1 MKSKIVSFIV
11 LGILLYLV
19 FLLRLDSF
27 SIRPWD
33 ESTFAV
39 NAYEML
45 HGHHY
50 FVPYFNGG
58 VDNLTTKPLLSRWL
72 QMLFVTILGYN
83 ELAIRLPSAIAGI
96 LTAYFLFIFIKKVGS
111 TLWAWCSFMVLIT
124 SIGFVHFHTARTGD
138 SDAILTLFLFLSN
151 IYFFYFVSTEE
162 NKSRNIFLYFL
173 FLALA
178 FGTKSVAALL
188 FIPAHLFILVYT
200 KKTKEAFSLKGLY
213 LGKLAFLLIAA
224 FFILSRQLYDPNY
237 INNILN
243 NDASRLFTTIDL
255 HKEPFDFYFNN
266 FYSYRFSC
274 WVAIFLLGAIL
285 LWRQHQ
291 EPNNKSIFIW
301 CISLICCQLFII
313 SYSVTK
319 LEWYDMPL
327 YPYLAI
333 IAGYAIYY
341 CLKNLPR
348 FNHANVTMPLLII
361 LLFSIPLYFAIKQ
374 SHDNDRKPGDRKM
387 ERVEDYLFE
396 KEKQGVNLNNYTVCD
411 NSYLGPMLFY
421 KYKLQDKGQQIKLAD
436 TSSIQAP
443 TMLIAANDTIKNY
456 VLHKFNCTVTDSWNE
471 LVVLDVKS
479 KK

>member
-1 MKSKIVSFIV
+1 MKGKVISFIV
-11 LGILLYLV
+11 LGVLLYLV

-33 ESTFAV
+33 ESTYAV
-39 NAYEML
+39 NVYEML

-58 VDNLTTKPLLSRWL
+58 IDNLTTKPLLTRWI

-96 LTAYFLFIFIKKVGS
+96 LIAYFLFVFIKKSGS
-111 TLWAWCSFMVLIT
+111 TLWAWCSFLILIT
-124 SIGFVHFHTARTGD
+124 SIGFVHFHTSRTGD
-138 SDAILTLFLFLSN
+138 ADAILNLFLFLSN
-151 IYFFYFVSTEE
+151 IYFFYFINSEE
-162 NKSRNIFLYFL
+162 NKSRNVFLYFL

-178 FGTKSVAALL
+178 FGAKSVAALL
-188 FIPAHLFILVYT
+188 FVPAHLFIVVYQ
-200 KKTKEAFSLKGLY
+200 KKFIPAFSLKGLY
-213 LGKLAFLLIAA
+213 LGKLAFLLIAG
-224 FFILSRQLYDPNY
+224 FFILSRQVYDPNY
-237 INNILN
+237 ISNIIN
-243 NDASRLFTTIDL
+243 NDASRLFAIIDL

-266 FYSYRFSC
+266 LYNYRFSC
-274 WVAIFLLGAIL
+274 WVAIFIVGAIL
-285 LWRQHQ
+285 LWKHKAMFH
-291 EPNNKSIFIW
+291 NKTIFIW
-301 CISLICCQLFII
+301 CISLITVYLFII

-333 IAGYAIYY
+333 VTGYAIYY
-341 CLKNLPR
+341 CLQNLPA
-348 FNHANVTMPLLII
+348 FDPSKATMPLAII
-361 LLFSIPLYFAIKQ
+361 IVFSIPIYFAIKQ
-374 SHDNDRKPGDRKM
+374 SHDNDRKPGDRKI

-396 KEKQGVNLNNYTVCD
+396 KEKQGANFNNYTICD

-421 KYKLQDKGQQIKLAD
+421 KYKLQDKGQQIKIAD
-436 TSSIQAP
+436 TSAIQAP

-456 VLHKFNCTVTDSWNE
+456 VLSKFNCTIADSWNE
-471 LVVLDVKS
+471 LVVLNVKS